1 MKFSFLIIHNE
12 VMKKAENMTNSNR
25 VEHAS
30 ETWLTDATVFEVN
43 RTPAH
48 SNHKCFTHDPQSGE
62 YSDLTQ
68 SLDGEWRVEIVQASD
83 IDFNEEPFVAE
94 NFDDS
99 AFYRT
104 QVPGHLQMAG
114 PLKNKYVNIQYPW
127 DGHENPLEPN
137 VPENNHVALYRKKF
151 VVSKRLTDTKTPSAP
166 RTIRT
171 RSVGTIC
178 AMSTAST

>member
-1 MKFSFLIIHNE
+1 M
-12 VMKKAENMTNSNR
+12 ANSNR

-99 AFYRT
+99 SFCRA

-114 PLKNKYVNIQYPW
+114 LLKNKYVNIQYPW

-137 VPENNHVALYRKKF
+137 VPENNQIGRAHV
-151 VVSKRLTDTKTPSAP
+151 
-166 RTIRT
+166 
-171 RSVGTIC
+171 
-178 AMSTAST
+178 

>member
-1 MKFSFLIIHNE
+1 M
-12 VMKKAENMTNSNR
+12 ANSNR

-48 SNHKCFTHDPQSGE
+48 SNHKWFTRDPQSGE

-83 IDFNEEPFVAE
+83 IDFSEEPFVAE

-99 AFYRT
+99 AFCR
-104 QVPGHLQMAG
+104 ARFR
-114 PLKNKYVNIQYPW
+114 
-127 DGHENPLEPN
+127 
-137 VPENNHVALYRKKF
+137 A
-151 VVSKRLTDTKTPSAP
+151 
-166 RTIRT
+166 
-171 RSVGTIC
+171 IC
-178 AMSTAST
+178 RWQAC

>member
-1 MKFSFLIIHNE
+1 
-12 VMKKAENMTNSNR
+12 MTNR

-48 SNHKCFTHDPQSGE
+48 SNHKCFTRDPQSGE

-99 AFYRT
+99 SFCRT
-104 QVPGHLQMAG
+104 QVPG
-114 PLKNKYVNIQYPW
+114 
-127 DGHENPLEPN
+127 
-137 VPENNHVALYRKKF
+137 
-151 VVSKRLTDTKTPSAP
+151 
-166 RTIRT
+166 
-171 RSVGTIC
+171 IC
-178 AMSTAST
+178 RWQAC